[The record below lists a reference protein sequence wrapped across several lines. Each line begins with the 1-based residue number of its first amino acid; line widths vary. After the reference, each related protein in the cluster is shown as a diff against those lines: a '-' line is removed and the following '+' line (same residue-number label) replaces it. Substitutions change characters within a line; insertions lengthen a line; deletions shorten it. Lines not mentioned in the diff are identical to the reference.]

1 MTIMK
6 TKSWLILSILMIG
19 FLINLPF
26 VSSQEYNSLDLE
38 NIEALS
44 SGETGDA
51 HCYGLGS
58 MECPTSYVKVQ
69 VVSYY

>member
-1 MTIMK
+1 MK

-44 SGETGDA
+44 AGENGIPN
-51 HCYGLGS
+51 CLGIGS
-58 MECPTSYVKVQ
+58 LDCPTSSTKVQ
-69 VVSYY
+69 AIIYY

>member
-1 MTIMK
+1 MK
-6 TKSWLILSILMIG
+6 TKSWLILCILMIG

-44 SGETGDA
+44 AGENGTP
-51 HCYGLGS
+51 HCLGLGS
-58 MECPTSYVKVQ
+58 LDCPTSSTKVQ
-69 VVSYY
+69 AIIYY